1 MIYWIFLFMW
11 IITIISLII
20 FLKQEN
26 KGKYILIF
34 SQLYNFITGFL
45 SFAIFFIST
54 ILGIKYLGNIFD
66 DLYLIYIIS
75 GLVLVI
81 LLMPLNIKC
90 KKKIN
95 ISKIS
100 YFVLSIISIILGIGL
115 FILINVIK

>member
-1 MIYWIFLFMW
+1 MW